1 MCSNAVTLFKLSA
14 IATAIGLAAHDLMD
28 RWRILV
34 VDDNRDV
41 AVALS
46 RLLAIDGHETFL
58 AHDGVEALDV
68 AAKIRPKMVLLD
80 LGMSGLDGYEVCRRL
95 RASHADRDLL
105 IVAMTGWTEEG
116 DRQRSLDAGFDEYL
130 VKPVAYASL
139 LSLLT
144 SFCQAIP
151 L

>member
-1 MCSNAVTLFKLSA
+1 MCSYAITLFNLSA
-14 IATAIGLAAHDLMD
+14 VATAIGLVAYDLMD

-41 AVALS
+41 AVALG
-46 RLLAIDGHETFL
+46 RLLTIDGHETLL
-58 AHDGVEALDV
+58 AYDGVEALDA
-68 AAKIRPKMVLLD
+68 AAKNRPKMVLLD
-80 LGMSGLDGYEVCRRL
+80 LGMPGLDGYEVCRRL
-95 RASHADRDLL
+95 RATHADPHLL

-130 VKPVAYASL
+130 VKPVAYATL

-144 SFCQAIP
+144 SVCQSFP